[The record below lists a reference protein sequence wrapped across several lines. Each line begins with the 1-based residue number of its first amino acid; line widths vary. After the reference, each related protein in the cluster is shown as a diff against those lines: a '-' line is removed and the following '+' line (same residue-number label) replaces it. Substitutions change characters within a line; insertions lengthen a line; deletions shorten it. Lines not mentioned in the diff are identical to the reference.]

1 MRKRSG
7 QVHSR
12 ESSATLQLTVSLLY
26 LLCTH
31 KVAKRFGKCYND
43 DTAVVLAALQKN
55 AGLRRW
61 RDISPEK
68 RGTL

>member
-1 MRKRSG
+1 MKKLSFF
-7 QVHSR
+7 H
-12 ESSATLQLTVSLLY
+12 TPFF
-26 LLCTH
+26 CTH
-31 KVAKRFGKCYND
+31 KVVKRFGKCYNV
-43 DTAVVLAALQKN
+43 DTAVVSAALQKN